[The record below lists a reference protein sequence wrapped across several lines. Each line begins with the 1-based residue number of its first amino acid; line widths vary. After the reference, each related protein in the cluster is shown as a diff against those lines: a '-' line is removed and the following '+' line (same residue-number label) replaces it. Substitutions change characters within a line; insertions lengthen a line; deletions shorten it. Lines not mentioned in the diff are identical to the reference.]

1 MLFVRKSGVI
11 DDGLEALRVEIGL
24 REIASLVE
32 RTARWVA
39 PETFVYLPVWYPE
52 YARRKLFYNANWSEP
67 RINTNRVSKAK
78 VHKFEGNINAN
89 EALTKA
95 LGLRKKNRPNWSCC
109 HLWGVDDPKYQKS
122 NEVVADHRF
131 YSCIA
136 NMVLLPT
143 PLKAFTDTMPE
154 IKAMLRLCAR
164 NLYGWQCDHETMEAT
179 NKALDAW
186 SDWSAWPIS
195 WPRQGEKKLPL
206 GTTPFSD
213 AIKADADRRLAT
225 IRRDLVEAG
234 EYYPRE
240 GVRNALNYW
249 GIAETA
255 VERNAGAKNEENRMA
270 Y

>member
-1 MLFVRKSGVI
+1 MI
-11 DDGLEALRVEIGL
+11 DDGLEALRAEIGL
-24 REIASLVE
+24 GEIASLVE

-39 PETFVYLPVWYPE
+39 PETFRYLSVWYPE
-52 YARRKLFYNANWSEP
+52 HARRKLFYNANWTEP
-67 RINTNRVSKAK
+67 RINTDRASKIQ
-78 VHKFEGNINAN
+78 VHKFEGNVNAN
-89 EALTKA
+89 EALTRA

-109 HLWGVDDPKYQKS
+109 HLWGVDDPTFQKS
-122 NEVVADHRF
+122 NDVVGDHRF

-186 SDWSAWPIS
+186 SDWSAWPSS
-195 WPRQGEKKLPL
+195 WPRPGENKRPL
-206 GTTPFSD
+206 GTIPISD

-234 EYYPRE
+234 EYYPRDD
-240 GVRNALNYW
+240 VRNALKYW
-249 GIAETA
+249 RIAATA
-255 VERNAGAKNEENRMA
+255 AGVKNEENLVA
-270 Y
+270 C